1 MISENILCKIKILV
15 VLLSLLSCS
24 TPNKDWSKMTTK
36 DIVKSLSYQKVNI
49 PADLLIVKDKELG
62 CFDSIDL
69 SESKLKIFSLK
80 LHNFKYKNS
89 LKTTLQASYRF

>member
-49 PADLLIVKDKELG
+49 PADLLIVKD
-62 CFDSIDL
+62 
-69 SESKLKIFSLK
+69 
-80 LHNFKYKNS
+80 H
-89 LKTTLQASYRF
+89 